1 MKSYFDILTKIN
13 ECWGTINRIFQREE
27 NVLPFLI
34 PGRLIWVKDDYNKV
48 DYGWGI
54 VVNFTKKVINLK
66 QPKRQ
71 IDNVENGKPQVIID
85 VLLYL
90 DKKINSWN
98 QIQPGNPLGRDGILG
113 IVPITLGTVS

>member
-1 MKSYFDILTKIN
+1 M
-13 ECWGTINRIFQREE
+13 
-27 NVLPFLI
+27 
-34 PGRLIWVKDDYNKV
+34 KDDYNKV

-71 IDNVENGKPQVIID
+71 IDNVENGKPQIIID

-90 DKKINSWN
+90 DKKINS
-98 QIQPGNPLGRDGILG
+98 
-113 IVPITLGTVS
+113 